1 MKEKRFLV
9 DVGMND
15 LPFPMKV
22 ISRAYPDGQPTI
34 ANISINARIMHEFEA
49 HWIDEFIKV
58 VHEHRD
64 RIGTAT
70 VGDNLRDYVKKLNAS
85 MVKIDFE
92 YPFFIEKRTP
102 VSKQKCLVRYLCRY
116 SAKTPSVG
124 RKTNVVFKISVP
136 CITTY
141 PLNRPEKPRSLFGQ
155 LSVFQI
161 EVTPKKE
168 IYPED
173 IVDIVDKHAL
183 VPVYSFL
190 TEEDQ
195 DFVID
200 KIHSEHKTSVV
211 VLDEIKTDLASN
223 DRLDWYAVNCSNY
236 GMLHTYNTV
245 ISTEKSSWV
254 PFSGFEGEL

>member
-22 ISRAYPDGQPTI
+22 VSRAYPGGQSTV
-34 ANISINARIMHEFEA
+34 ATVSISARIMHDFEA
-49 HWIDEFIKV
+49 RWIDEFIKI

-70 VGDNLRDYVKKLNAS
+70 LVVNIKDYVKRLKAS
-85 MVKIDFE
+85 VIRINFD
-92 YPFFIEKRTP
+92 YPFFVEKRTP
-102 VSKQKCLVRYLCRY
+102 VSKEKCLVRYLCRY
-116 SAKTPSVG
+116 TVKAPSIAG
-124 RKTNVVFKISVP
+124 KASIIFKIAVP

-141 PLNRPEKPRSLFGQ
+141 PVKRADQPRSLFGQ
-155 LSVFQI
+155 LSVFHI
-161 EVTPKKE
+161 EVEPKKE

-173 IVDIVDKHAL
+173 IVDIVDQHAL

-195 DFVID
+195 EFVIE
-200 KIHSEHKTSVV
+200 KIHSNDKSSVV
-211 VLDEIKTDLASN
+211 VLDEIKSDLAYNSN
-223 DRLDWYAVNCSNY
+223 VDWYAVNCNNY
-236 GMLHTYNTV
+236 GMLHTYST
-245 ISTEKSSWV
+245 IIGTEKSSWV
-254 PFSGFEGEL
+254 PFSGFESEL